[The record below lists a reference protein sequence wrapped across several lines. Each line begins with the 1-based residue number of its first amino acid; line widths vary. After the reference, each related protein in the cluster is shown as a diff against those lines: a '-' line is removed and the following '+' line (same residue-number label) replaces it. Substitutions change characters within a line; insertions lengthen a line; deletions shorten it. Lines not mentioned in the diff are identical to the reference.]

1 MAHRGK
7 NIAQLSVL
15 IQSGHLDPRALAEET
30 LDAIGKDDDGAIF
43 VDVTPERAMVEAG
56 AASKRIREGRSCGM
70 LDGIP
75 VAWKDLFDLEGMATT
90 AGSTV
95 LAGCAAAPRDAD
107 VVTALKQAG
116 MVSIG
121 RTNMSEFA
129 FSGLGI
135 NPHYGTPRNPASQD
149 GHRLPGGSSSG
160 AGVAVAS
167 GLVPVAIGTDTGGS
181 VRIPAAFNGVV
192 GYKASR
198 GRYSMRGVYPLAKSL
213 DSLGPLTRTVQDAVW
228 VDAAMRG
235 RAAADLERA
244 PLSGLSLVVPE
255 TVFFDGIEEG
265 VAAAF
270 EQAVERLVRAGASV
284 RRQAFPVFAEL
295 FDLIREKGA
304 LVTAEAFAL
313 HKMRLEGADAASMDP
328 RVVVRARLGA
338 NISVPDYIAII
349 EARERMTA
357 AFSGMIG
364 RHELLV
370 SPTLPHVA
378 AKVAPL
384 FEDDEAFFAINAKTL
399 RNTQI
404 GNFFDLCGVSIP
416 CGTGEAGMPVGLLLS
431 GLRDTDDH
439 LLGVAM
445 AAEEIVRG

>member
-1 MAHRGK
+1 MAHKGK

-15 IQSGHLDPRALAEET
+15 LQSGHLDPRVLVEET
-30 LDAIGKDDDGAIF
+30 LDAIGGREDQAVF
-43 VDVTPERAMVEAG
+43 VELTAARAMSEAED
-56 AASKRIREGRSCGM
+56 AAKRIGEGRSRGV

-95 LAGCAAAPRDAD
+95 LADDKPASRDAD
-107 VVTALKQAG
+107 VVTSLKQAG
-116 MVSIG
+116 MICIG

-135 NPHYGTPRNPASQD
+135 NPHYGTPRNPASTD

-160 AGVAVAS
+160 AGVAVAA

-213 DSLGPLTRTVQDAVW
+213 DSLGPLTHTVQDAVW

-235 RAAADLERA
+235 KAVADLTRTS
-244 PLSGLSLVVPE
+244 LSGLALVVPE
-255 TVFFDGIEEG
+255 TVFFDGIEDG
-265 VAAAF
+265 VATAF

-284 RRQAFPVFAEL
+284 RRQAFPIFLEL

-313 HKMRLEGADAASMDP
+313 HKIRLEGADAARMDP
-328 RVVVRARLGA
+328 RVVARTKLGA
-338 NISVPDYIAII
+338 NISMPDYIAIN

-357 AFSGMIG
+357 AFTNMID
-364 RHELLV
+364 RQELLV

-384 FEDDEAFFAINAKTL
+384 LDDDDAFFAMNAKTL

-416 CGTGEAGMPVGLLLS
+416 CGKGDAGMPVGLLLS
-431 GLRDTDDH
+431 GLHDRDDH
-439 LLGVAM
+439 VLGAAM
-445 AAEEIVRG
+445 AAEEIIRG

>member
-7 NIAQLSVL
+7 NIAQLSAL
-15 IQSGHLDPRALAEET
+15 IQGGHLDPRALVEET
-30 LDAIGKDDDGAIF
+30 VDAIRQEADQAIF
-43 VDVTPERAMVEAG
+43 IGLTAERAAAEAE
-56 AASKRIREGRSCGM
+56 AASTRIREGRSRGL

-75 VAWKDLFDLEGMATT
+75 VAWKDLFDLEGTVTT

-95 LAGCAAAPRDAD
+95 LADDEPASRDAD

-116 MVSIG
+116 MICIG

-135 NPHYGTPRNPASQD
+135 NPHYGTPRNPLSTD

-160 AGVAVAS
+160 AGVAVAA

-198 GRYSMRGVYPLAKSL
+198 GRYSIRGVYPLAKSL
-213 DSLGPLTRTVQDAVW
+213 DSLGSLTRTVQDAVW

-235 RAAADLERA
+235 RTAADVQRV
-244 PLSGLSLVVPE
+244 PLSSLSLVVPE
-255 TVFFDGIEEG
+255 TVFFDEIEDE
-265 VAAAF
+265 VAVAF
-270 EQAVERLVRAGASV
+270 EQAVDRLVRAGASV
-284 RRQAFPVFAEL
+284 RRQAFPIFSEL
-295 FDLIREKGA
+295 FELIKEKGA

-313 HKMRLEGADAASMDP
+313 HKTRLEGADAARMDP
-328 RVVVRARLGA
+328 RVVARTKLGA

-349 EARERMTA
+349 DARERMTA

-364 RHELLV
+364 KGELLM

-378 AKVAPL
+378 ARVAPL
-384 FEDDEAFFAINAKTL
+384 LQSDDAFFAMNAKTL

-416 CGTGEAGMPVGLLLS
+416 CGTGDAGMPVGLLLS
-431 GLRDTDDH
+431 GLDGTDDH
-439 LLGVAM
+439 VLGAAM
-445 AAEEIVRG
+445 AMEEIVRA